1 MAANALISLERAKGF
16 EPSTPTLARL
26 CSTPE
31 LHPHP
36 RRLRRRRWALMAQAA
51 RDCNTPSR
59 PYSRF
64 HLGPCNGETL
74 TLVSRPV
81 ALLAAIA
88 QMVRALDCGS
98 RGPPFD
104 PGWRYQCGRR
114 ARLYTVRPPSIG

>member
-1 MAANALISLERAKGF
+1 MARATGRKLHEILERAKGF

-36 RRLRRRRWALMAQAA
+36 RRLDTDDRRLWRKPREIA
-51 RDCNTPSR
+51 TPSR
-59 PYSRF
+59 PRQQPPSRA
-64 HLGPCNGETL
+64 CNGEAL
-74 TLVSRPV
+74 TLISRPV
-81 ALLAAIA
+81 AIPAAIA

-104 PGWRYQCGRR
+104 PGWRYQQYQTDEG
-114 ARLYTVRPPSIG
+114 

>member
-1 MAANALISLERAKGF
+1 MANLARGRKCLILLERAKGF

-36 RRLRRRRWALMAQAA
+36 RRLDTDDGRLWRKPREIA
-51 RDCNTPSR
+51 TPSR
-59 PYSRF
+59 PRQQPPSRA
-64 HLGPCNGETL
+64 CNGEAL
-74 TLVSRPV
+74 TLISRPV
-81 ALLAAIA
+81 AIPAAIA

-104 PGWRYQCGRR
+104 PGWRYQQYQSVIVDL
-114 ARLYTVRPPSIG
+114 AN